1 MDKNNLLKR
10 IVLEFI
16 QLLSQDNLSEDN
28 KLRLIDDNYPKNNNS
43 LREIFYQ
50 LEAKL
55 NQHLASARDTIS
67 KSEIQIIFSAKE
79 PKLRISDLAKTY
91 NNELLQQA
99 YVSVHK
105 LVELIEDRLKY
116 YFSVYAAYECIKEGR
131 KVNLLDTDKSRLGEV
146 YILEL
151 FVNRDLIGDIQETNQ
166 NLVNFI
172 LDLCAAVN
180 RIMSKHGDWQEKIRK
195 DGWKKNFLQLL
206 MRDDEISQKHG
217 DKLGEYVNEVVKI
230 FMGTVN
236 DSRVGSLGIDQ
247 VIEKLFKQH
256 IILEIFCFRRLAEA
270 GLSIIPKIRM
280 KGGEIEAD
288 LLIIIDENEACVV
301 EVTSRKQIPDDKLIQ
316 MEKSCNYIKNME
328 IERLGNIII
337 CSKETELKARL
348 ERINF
353 NELNDKCKIL
363 SKVYGVVSSS

>member
-1 MDKNNLLKR
+1 MKRANLQNHLTKKFIYALKTDSELELINYRSRDTDKNKSLFLVLSDFENSVNNLLTKKR
-10 IVLEFI
+10 GMIAAVETRIPLEFGSTAPTLNPSSLAKDYNADLI
-16 QLLSQDNLSEDN
+16 QEIWGSVDELT
-28 KLRLIDDNYPKNNNS
+28 NS
-43 LREIFYQ
+43 L
-50 LEAKL
+50 
-55 NQHLASARDTIS
+55 
-67 KSEIQIIFSAKE
+67 
-79 PKLRISDLAKTY
+79 
-91 NNELLQQA
+91 
-99 YVSVHK
+99 
-105 LVELIEDRLKY
+105 EDSLKY
-116 YFSVYAAYECIKEGR
+116 YFSLYSAYDCL
-131 KVNLLDTDKSRLGEV
+131 NQLLDRGLLEIDESSVGDV

-151 FVNRDLIGDIQETNQ
+151 FVNKNLIGDIPATNQ
-166 NLVNFI
+166 DLVDFI

-180 RIMSKHGDWQEKIRK
+180 RITSVSDKWRQEIRTSE
-195 DGWKKNFLQLL
+195 WKKIFLQLL
-206 MRDDEISQKHG
+206 QGDKKISQRYG
-217 DKLGEYVNEVVKI
+217 RKLPEYWDEVVKI
-230 FMGTVN
+230 FQETVN
-236 DSRVGSLGIDQ
+236 HPGIGQLGIDH
-247 VIEKLFKQH
+247 VIEKLFEQH

-316 MEKSCNYIKNME
+316 MEKSCNYIKNMGF
-328 IERLGNIII
+328 ERLGNIII